1 MMLLLLRWRRVAL
14 MLHNNT
20 IPKRWDNI
28 TISKRS
34 IRKSFMQIWLSRGR
48 FWRSWYVPR
57 G

>member
-1 MMLLLLRWRRVAL
+1 MLLLLRWRRVAL